1 MYEPKVYFP
10 LTYNIGTQKPIFHHV
25 LNFSVFQPF
34 QPILVSQKKKKK
46 RKTYFGLV
54 FRFWENYIVMVALSL
69 S

>member
-46 RKTYFGLV
+46 NLFWFG
-54 FRFWENYIVMVALSL
+54 I
-69 S
+69 

>member
-46 RKTYFGLV
+46 KPILVWYLDFGRIIL
-54 FRFWENYIVMVALSL
+54 
-69 S
+69 

>member
-34 QPILVSQKKKKK
+34 QPILVG
-46 RKTYFGLV
+46 YLDFGRIIL
-54 FRFWENYIVMVALSL
+54 
-69 S
+69 